1 MEAGASGPPPG
12 PIFSLG
18 PQSDGRCFC
27 KAHVCSRTCAACKDG
42 FFGLDQANY
51 FGCRSAFLP
60 AGSPGPIRGGQGP
73 EGAGRPG
80 PQAGPSVARPDAGWV
95 PGQGGRKHGL
105 CRPPSPPS
113 CAPQTSPTAL
123 VPSPLSLDSA
133 ALSRAPGGRPWE
145 ESCLLCPLLWTR
157 SAEPQGP
164 VWKQLG
170 PERGGGLWREHG
182 GGLGGRDLLPLL

>member
-1 MEAGASGPPPG
+1 MPAGECEGQVLGGVWAMEAGASGPPPG

-60 AGSPGPIRGGQGP
+60 AGSRGPIRGGQGP

-80 PQAGPSVARPDAGWV
+80 PRAGPSVARPDAGWV

-105 CRPPSPPS
+105 RRPPSPPS
-113 CAPQTSPTAL
+113 RAPQTSPTAL

-133 ALSRAPGGRPWE
+133 ALSRAPGG
-145 ESCLLCPLLWTR
+145 CP
-157 SAEPQGP
+157 
-164 VWKQLG
+164 
-170 PERGGGLWREHG
+170 
-182 GGLGGRDLLPLL
+182 